1 MNDTPPIA
9 IIGAGPAGL
18 IAADILSATGKRV
31 IVYERMPSVARK
43 FLMAGRGGLNL
54 THSEQFARFVT
65 RYGQAQ
71 ARLQPILEAFTPSDL
86 IAWVNDLGQETFTG
100 SSGRV
105 FPKAMKASPLL
116 RALLQRLAAQRVE
129 IQTRANWT
137 GWSAQG
143 ALSFGPPASSRHE
156 TPSATILA
164 LGGASW
170 PKLGSNGSWAD
181 LLAKRGIALAPFRAS
196 NVGFDVAWSPHI
208 RERFAGEPLKTIALR
223 HNDREVRGE
232 AMVTEYGIEGG
243 AIYALS
249 AELRAAA
256 PTTILIDLRPA
267 LSQNDIADKL
277 TRAKRGDTLS
287 STLRKTLALTPLAI
301 ALLYENGAPP
311 REPQALAAHIKAI
324 PIKLLAP
331 RGLDRAISSAGG
343 VGWDAVDENLQLR
356 PIPNTYVAGEMLDWE
371 APTGGYLLQA
381 SFASGVHAA
390 RAILRRGVA
399 DRADLSKGC

>member
-1 MNDTPPIA
+1 MSDAPPIA

-18 IAADILSATGKRV
+18 IAADILSAAGKRV

-54 THSEQFARFVT
+54 THSEPFAQFMT
-65 RYGQAQ
+65 RYCEAQ
-71 ARLQPILEAFTPSDL
+71 TQLQPILEAFTPSDL
-86 IAWVNDLGQETFTG
+86 IAWVNGLGQDTFIG

-116 RALLQRLAAQRVE
+116 RALLQRLTAQGVE

-137 GWSAQG
+137 GWDDAG
-143 ALSFGPPASSRHE
+143 ALTFGPPASSRHE
-156 TPSATILA
+156 KPSATILA

-170 PKLGSNGSWAD
+170 PKLGSDGSWTD
-181 LLAKRGIALAPFRAS
+181 LLATRGVALTPFRAS
-196 NVGFDVAWSPHI
+196 NVGFDVPWRPHI

-223 HNDREVRGE
+223 HNDREIRGE
-232 AMVTEYGIEGG
+232 AMITEYGIEGG

-249 AELRAAA
+249 GELRSAA
-256 PTTILIDLRPA
+256 PTTVHIDLRPA

-277 TRAKRGDTLS
+277 TRAKRGDSLS
-287 STLRKTLALTPLAI
+287 STLRKTLGLTPLAI
-301 ALLYENGAPP
+301 ALLHENGAPP

-324 PIKLLAP
+324 PIQLLAP
-331 RGLDRAISSAGG
+331 RGLNRAISSAGG
-343 VGWDAVDENLQLR
+343 VRWDAVDENLQLR
-356 PIPNTYVAGEMLDWE
+356 AIPNTYVAGEMLDWE

-381 SFASGVHAA
+381 SFATAIHAA
-390 RAILRRGVA
+390 RAILKR
-399 DRADLSKGC
+399 